1 MAKGKH
7 TGGRP
12 KVMDDRVKRTVYF
25 DRETWDRLVAYAKER
40 EASASEVLRDVLK
53 GHLLK

>member
-25 DRETWDRLVAYAKER
+25 DRAMWDRLYAYALETEKSVSEIIRTAVEDHLR
-40 EASASEVLRDVLK
+40 E
-53 GHLLK
+53 